1 MAEPK
6 KYYVKILKHG
16 IGSKQQGRIY
26 EMTNKE
32 SVDNYVRNKVGVVV
46 SGATD
51 YDELLVLANKYLKT
65 DEDLFRFMKQTGFGH
80 LVDEDQ
86 EEQE

>member
-1 MAEPK
+1 M
-6 KYYVKILKHG
+6 
-16 IGSKQQGRIY
+16 
-26 EMTNKE
+26 
-32 SVDNYVRNKVGVVV
+32 
-46 SGATD
+46 SGATE